1 MISADGTT
9 GTAAEL
15 RIGLIGAGKMGLQHV
30 KAITAL
36 PGTRV
41 VGVADPAADP
51 ARLAEALPAGARVV
65 RTAAELL
72 DDLRPDVVHIVTP
85 PGTHTALALQAIRA
99 GCHVYIEKP
108 FTPTRADAEA
118 IFAAA
123 AEHGRL
129 VCAGHQYLFEPP
141 SLAVLDELAAIGEV
155 VHIESYFSFRTAR
168 RTITPVDQAKDILP
182 HAVYPLV
189 AQLRAGTGSSDPI
202 AIAGLDVRASG
213 DIYALVRLG
222 QATGVLLVTLSGRPV
237 EQYQQIV
244 STNGS
249 YRADYITGGVVR
261 LVGPGAGLGVLFT
274 PYRRAWQT
282 FWNATRGF
290 YRLIFKRKTSYP
302 GLLTICERFYDSIRR
317 GTPPPLSPQS
327 ILDTVDLCERI
338 GTGLDR
344 AENDAEGRARD
355 ALAGA
360 AAAMPPVDS
369 ARPLVLV
376 TGGTGLLGVPM
387 VRELRHAGFRVR
399 VLTRRVPPFSARV
412 PDVEYTVADL
422 SRPLDPAVMAGV
434 GFVVHAAAETA
445 GGQDDH
451 QRNSIDATRHVF
463 EAAAD
468 AGVTRG
474 VHVSSL
480 AVIKPGHEVGGILD
494 EQTPLDAGHIRRGPY
509 VWGKAESE
517 LVVAR
522 IAAERKIAIKIIR
535 PGPLVDYAH
544 FHPPGRLGRE
554 LGPYFVAIGARKT
567 PLSVCDVGTA
577 GRVIRSYAEDFDA
590 APPLVNLVEAPP
602 PTRRQLAERFK
613 AQRPDLAFYW
623 FPGWLLRALGGP
635 LKLVQ
640 RIALGSKQP
649 VDVYAA
655 FASER
660 YRTDVAASVIARA
673 GASQVREP
681 RA

>member
-1 MISADGTT
+1 MRNADGRA
-9 GTAAEL
+9 GAAAEL

-41 VGVADPAADP
+41 IGVADPAADP
-51 ARLAEALPAGARVV
+51 ARLGEVLPAGCQVV
-65 RTAAELL
+65 KTAAALLELK
-72 DDLRPDVVHIVTP
+72 PDVVHIVTP
-85 PGTHTALALQAIRA
+85 PATHTALALQALRA
-99 GCHVYIEKP
+99 GSHVYIEKP
-108 FTPTRADAEA
+108 FTPTRADAET

-123 AEHGRL
+123 AEHSRL
-129 VCAGHQYLFEPP
+129 VCAGHQYLFEAPA
-141 SLAVLDELAAIGEV
+141 LAVLDSLGEIGDV

-189 AQLRAGTGSSDPI
+189 AQLRAGTGSGDPI
-202 AIAGLDVRASG
+202 AITGLDVRANG
-213 DIYALVRLG
+213 DVYALVRLG
-222 QATGVLLVTLSGRPV
+222 EATGVLLVTLNGRPI
-237 EQYQQIV
+237 EQYQNII

-261 LVGPGAGLGVLFT
+261 LVGPAAGLGVLFT

-282 FWNATRGF
+282 LSGATRGF

-302 GLLTICERFYDSIRR
+302 GLLTIFERFYDSIRR

-338 GTGLDR
+338 GAALDV
-344 AENDAEGRARD
+344 AEAKADEQ
-355 ALAGA
+355 AGVRLA
-360 AAAMPPVDS
+360 AASMAMAPPDP

-376 TGGTGLLGVPM
+376 TGGTGLLGIPL
-387 VRELRHAGFRVR
+387 VRELSHAGFGVR
-399 VLTRRVPPFSARV
+399 VLARRTPRVGVRVPG
-412 PDVEYTVADL
+412 VEYRVADL

-451 QRNSIDATRHVF
+451 QRNSIDATRNVF

-468 AGVTRG
+468 AGVTQG

-494 EQTPLDAGHIRRGPY
+494 EQTPLDAGHVRRGPY

-517 LVVAR
+517 LLVAR
-522 IAAERKIAIKIIR
+522 LAAERKLQIKIVR
-535 PGPLVDYAH
+535 PGPLVDYAA
-544 FHPPGRLGRE
+544 FQPPGRLGRE
-554 LGPYFVAIGARKT
+554 LGPWFVAIGGKKT

-577 GRVIRSYAEDFDA
+577 ARVIRCYVESFAA
-590 APPLVNLVEAPP
+590 APPIVNLVEAPP
-602 PTRRQLAERFK
+602 PTRRELADRFK
-613 AQRPDLAFYW
+613 RHRPDLKFYW

-660 YRTDVAASVIARA
+660 YKTDVAAQVISRA
-673 GASQVREP
+673 GASSIRDA
-681 RA
+681 RG

>member
-1 MISADGTT
+1 MTNADGRA
-9 GTAAEL
+9 GKAADL

-30 KAITAL
+30 KAITAQT
-36 PGTRV
+36 GTRV
-41 VGVADPAADP
+41 IGVADPAADP
-51 ARLAEALPAGARVV
+51 ARLAESLPAGCQVV
-65 RTAAELL
+65 KTAAELIAL
-72 DDLRPDVVHIVTP
+72 KPDVVHIVTP
-85 PGTHTALALQAIRA
+85 PATHTALALQAIRG

-129 VCAGHQYLFEPP
+129 VCAGHQYLFEAP
-141 SLAVLDELAAIGEV
+141 SLAVLESLEKIGRI
-155 VHIESYFSFRTAR
+155 VHIESFFSFRTAR

-189 AQLRAGTGSSDPI
+189 AQLRAGTGSGDPI
-202 AIAGLDVRASG
+202 AITGLDVRASG
-213 DIYALVRLG
+213 DIYALVRVG
-222 QATGVLLVTLSGRPV
+222 EATGVLLVTLSGRPV
-237 EQYQQIV
+237 EQYQNIIA
-244 STNGS
+244 TNGS
-249 YRADYITGGVVR
+249 YRADYIIGGVIR
-261 LVGPGAGLGVLFT
+261 LVGPGDGLGVLFT
-274 PYRRAWQT
+274 PYRRAWQA
-282 FWNATRGF
+282 FWTATRGF

-302 GLLTICERFYDSIRR
+302 GLLTIFERFYDSVRH

-338 GTGLDR
+338 GAALDR
-344 AENDAEGRARD
+344 AE
-355 ALAGA
+355 ALADEQAGARLA
-360 AAAMPPVDS
+360 AAAAQMAPPDP

-376 TGGTGLLGVPM
+376 TGGTGLLGIPL
-387 VRELRHAGFRVR
+387 VRELRHAGFGVR
-399 VLTRRVPPFSARV
+399 VLARRTPRVGVRVPG
-412 PDVEYTVADL
+412 VEYVVADL
-422 SRPLDPAVMAGV
+422 ARPLDPAVMAGV

-468 AGVTRG
+468 AGVRHG

-494 EQTPLDAGHIRRGPY
+494 EATPLDAGHLRRGPY

-517 LVVAR
+517 LLVATL
-522 IAAERKIAIKIIR
+522 AAERNLEIKIVR
-535 PGPLVDYAH
+535 PGPLVDYAD

-554 LGPYFVAIGARKT
+554 LGPYFVAIGGKKT

-577 GRVIRSYAEDFDA
+577 GRVIRSYVEDFAA

-602 PTRRQLAERFK
+602 PTRRALAERFK
-613 AQRPDLAFYW
+613 AHRPDLTFYW

-660 YRTDVAASVIARA
+660 YRTDVAAQVIGRA
-673 GASQVREP
+673 GASSVPDP
-681 RA
+681 RT

>member
-1 MISADGTT
+1 MRNADGMA
-9 GTAAEL
+9 GAAAEL

-41 VGVADPAADP
+41 IGVADPAADP
-51 ARLAEALPAGARVV
+51 ARLSEALPAGCQVV
-65 RTAAELL
+65 KTAAELL
-72 DDLRPDVVHIVTP
+72 ALRPDVVHIVTP
-85 PGTHTALALQAIRA
+85 PATHAALALQAIRA
-99 GCHVYIEKP
+99 GSHVYIEKP
-108 FTPTRADAEA
+108 FTPTRADAET

-129 VCAGHQYLFEPP
+129 VCAGHQYLFEAP
-141 SLAVLDELAAIGEV
+141 SLAVLESLEKIGRV
-155 VHIESYFSFRTAR
+155 VHIESFFSFRTAR

-189 AQLRAGTGSSDPI
+189 AQLRAGTGSGDPI
-202 AIAGLDVRASG
+202 TITGLDVRASG

-222 QATGVLLVTLSGRPV
+222 EATGVLLVTLSGRPV
-237 EQYQQIV
+237 EQYQNIIA
-244 STNGS
+244 TNGS
-249 YRADYITGGVVR
+249 YRADYIIGGVIR
-261 LVGPGAGLGVLFT
+261 LVGPGDGLGVLFT

-282 FWNATRGF
+282 LRTATGGF

-302 GLLTICERFYDSIRR
+302 GLLTIFERFYDSIRH

-338 GTGLDR
+338 GVALDA
-344 AENDAEGRARD
+344 AEATADGSAQTRLSATAARMAPPDAAK
-355 ALAGA
+355 
-360 AAAMPPVDS
+360 
-369 ARPLVLV
+369 PLVLV
-376 TGGTGLLGVPM
+376 TGGTGLLGIPL
-387 VRELRHAGFRVR
+387 VRELRHAGFGVR
-399 VLTRRVPPFSARV
+399 VLARRTPRVGVRVPG
-412 PDVEYTVADL
+412 VEYLVADL

-468 AGVTRG
+468 AGVRQG

-517 LVVAR
+517 LLVAKL
-522 IAAERKIAIKIIR
+522 AAERNLEIKIVR
-535 PGPLVDYAH
+535 PGPLVDYAA

-554 LGPYFVAIGARKT
+554 LGPYFVAIGGKKT

-577 GRVIRSYAEDFDA
+577 GRVIRSYVESFAA

-602 PTRRQLAERFK
+602 PTRRQLADRYK
-613 AQRPDLAFYW
+613 SHRPDLKFYW

-635 LKLVQ
+635 LKLMQ
-640 RIALGSKQP
+640 RVALGSKQP

-660 YRTDVAASVIARA
+660 YRTDVAAQVIGRA
-673 GASQVREP
+673 GASSVPDARG
-681 RA
+681 

>member
-1 MISADGTT
+1 MTNAG
-9 GTAAEL
+9 GRAGAEL

-30 KAITAL
+30 KAIVAV
-36 PGTRV
+36 GGRV

-51 ARLAEALPAGARVV
+51 ARMAEVLPEGCQVV
-65 RTAAELL
+65 KTAAELL
-72 DDLRPDVVHIVTP
+72 ERIKPDVVHIVTP
-85 PGTHTALALQAIRA
+85 PASHTALALQAIRA

-129 VCAGHQYLFEPP
+129 VCAGHQYLFEAP
-141 SLAVLDELAAIGEV
+141 SLAVLDELRAIGDV

-182 HAVYPLV
+182 HAVYPLA
-189 AQLRAGTGSSDPI
+189 AQLRAGTGSGDPI
-202 AIAGLDVRASG
+202 ALTGLDVRSSG
-213 DIYALVRLG
+213 DVYALVRLAG
-222 QATGVLLVTLSGRPV
+222 ATGVLLVTLNGRPV
-237 EQYQQIV
+237 EQYQNII

-249 YRADYITGGVVR
+249 YRADYIIGGVIR

-282 FWNATRGF
+282 FTGATRGF

-302 GLLTICERFYDSIRR
+302 GLLTIFERFYRAIAD
-317 GTPPPLSPQS
+317 GTAPPLTPQS
-327 ILDTVDLCERI
+327 ILDTVDLCEQI
-338 GTGLDR
+338 GVALDR
-344 AENDAEGRARD
+344 AEGEAEVQAQ
-355 ALAGA
+355 ATVAAA
-360 AAAMPPVDS
+360 AAAMPPADP

-376 TGGTGLLGVPM
+376 TGGTGLLGIPM

-399 VLTRRVPPFSARV
+399 VLTRRAPRFGVRV
-412 PDVEYTVADL
+412 PDVEYVVADL
-422 SRPLDPAVMAGV
+422 ARPLDPAVMAGV

-445 GGQDDH
+445 GGQDEH

-463 EAAAD
+463 EAAAN

-474 VHVSSL
+474 IHVSSL

-522 IAAERKIAIKIIR
+522 IAAERHMAIKIIR
-535 PGPLVDYAH
+535 PGPLVDYAD

-554 LGPYFVAIGARKT
+554 LGPFFVAIGGKKT

-613 AQRPDLAFYW
+613 AHRPDLKFYW

-640 RIALGSKQP
+640 RVALGSKQP

-660 YRTDVAASVIARA
+660 YRTDVAARVIEKAGPSKVQERRA
-673 GASQVREP
+673 
-681 RA
+681 

>member
-1 MISADGTT
+1 MTNADGRA
-9 GTAAEL
+9 GEAAEL

-30 KAITAL
+30 KAITAQT
-36 PGTRV
+36 GTRV
-41 VGVADPAADP
+41 IGVADPAADP
-51 ARLAEALPAGARVV
+51 ARLAESLPAGCQVV
-65 RTAAELL
+65 KTAAELIAL
-72 DDLRPDVVHIVTP
+72 KPDVVHIVTP
-85 PGTHTALALQAIRA
+85 PATHTALALQAIRG

-129 VCAGHQYLFEPP
+129 VCAGHQYLFEGP
-141 SLAVLDELAAIGEV
+141 SLAVLESLEKIGRI
-155 VHIESYFSFRTAR
+155 VHIESFFSFRTAR

-189 AQLRAGTGSSDPI
+189 AQLRAGTGSGDPI
-202 AIAGLDVRASG
+202 AITGLDVRASG
-213 DIYALVRLG
+213 DIYALVRVG
-222 QATGVLLVTLSGRPV
+222 EATGVLLVTLSGRPV
-237 EQYQQIV
+237 EQYQNIIA
-244 STNGS
+244 TNGS
-249 YRADYITGGVVR
+249 YRADYIIGGVIR
-261 LVGPGAGLGVLFT
+261 LVGPGDGLGVLFT
-274 PYRRAWQT
+274 PYRRAWQA
-282 FWNATRGF
+282 FWTATRGF

-302 GLLTICERFYDSIRR
+302 GLLTIFERFYDAVRH

-338 GTGLDR
+338 GAALDQ
-344 AENDAEGRARD
+344 AEALADDQARAR
-355 ALAGA
+355 LAEA
-360 AAAMPPVDS
+360 AAKIAPPDP

-376 TGGTGLLGVPM
+376 TGGTGLLGIPL
-387 VRELRHAGFRVR
+387 VRELRHAGFGVR
-399 VLTRRVPPFSARV
+399 VLARRTPRVGVRVPG
-412 PDVEYTVADL
+412 VEYVVADL
-422 SRPLDPAVMAGV
+422 ARPLDPAVMAGV

-468 AGVTRG
+468 AGVRQG

-494 EQTPLDAGHIRRGPY
+494 EATPLDAGHVRRGPY

-517 LVVAR
+517 LLVAKL
-522 IAAERKIAIKIIR
+522 AAERNMDIKIVR
-535 PGPLVDYAH
+535 PGPLVDYAD

-554 LGPYFVAIGARKT
+554 LGPYFVAIGGKKT

-577 GRVIRSYAEDFDA
+577 GRVIRSYVEDFAA

-602 PTRRQLAERFK
+602 PTRRELADRFK
-613 AQRPDLAFYW
+613 GHRPDLKFYW

-660 YRTDVAASVIARA
+660 YRTDVAAQVIGRA
-673 GASQVREP
+673 GASSIPETRG
-681 RA
+681 